1 MTEKKLPWNKRLAKD
16 WKNYPAPV
24 RPGLEMA
31 IYEKIIRKVLAGNKN
46 PRILILGS
54 TPEFR
59 DLLLKYKITPICC
72 DVNPEVY
79 KALKVLMERSGK
91 ELFVESD
98 WLDLDDAHRFDL
110 IMGHNVINMIPINKQ
125 GLFIKNIAD
134 NLKPDGIFATTVV
147 IRPVRKDVNPADGFE
162 RYRKLRIKTGK
173 KTLFMMSYPDL
184 ALSIGRKKGYY
195 TPSGI
200 LSKLRD
206 MRRKRIIDDPE
217 FKTMLEFIKPSDLK
231 IRLPLRD
238 KLENT
243 FNKYYLIE
251 DVKSIT
257 DKYFDPSYWPIYI
270 LRKNGY
276 SQKL

>member
-1 MTEKKLPWNKRLAKD
+1 MTGKKLPWNKQLAKD

-31 IYEKIIRKVLAGNKN
+31 IYEKIIKRVLAGNKN

-59 DLLLKYKITPICC
+59 DLLLKHKITPICC

-79 KALKVLMERSGK
+79 KALKILMERNGK

-173 KTLFMMSYPDL
+173 KMLFMISYPDL
-184 ALSIGRKKGYY
+184 VFSIGQKKGYY

-217 FKTMLEFIKPSDLK
+217 FKTMLEFIKPSSLK

>member
-1 MTEKKLPWNKRLAKD
+1 MTEKKLPWNKQLAKD
-16 WKNYPAPV
+16 WKNYAAPV

-31 IYEKIIRKVLAGNKN
+31 IYEKIIRKVLAGNKK

-59 DLLLKYKITPICC
+59 DLLLKHKITPICC
-72 DVNPEVY
+72 DVNSEVY
-79 KALKVLMERSGK
+79 EALRILMKRDGK
-91 ELFVESD
+91 ELFIESD
-98 WLDLDDAHRFDL
+98 WLELDDARGFDL

-125 GLFIKNIAD
+125 SFFVKNIAD
-134 NLKPDGIFATTVV
+134 NLKPGGIFATTAV
-147 IRPVRKDVNPADGFE
+147 IRPVRKEVNPADGFE

-173 KTLFMMSYPDL
+173 KTLFMMAYPDL
-184 ALSIGRKKGYY
+184 ALSIGRKKGSY

-206 MRRKRIIDDPE
+206 MRGKRIIDDSE
-217 FKTMLEFIKPSDLK
+217 LKTMLGFIKPSSLK

-238 KLENT
+238 NLENI

-251 DVKSIT
+251 DVKYIT
-257 DKYFDPSYWPIYI
+257 DKYFDPRYWPIYI
-270 LRKNGY
+270 LRK
-276 SQKL
+276 K